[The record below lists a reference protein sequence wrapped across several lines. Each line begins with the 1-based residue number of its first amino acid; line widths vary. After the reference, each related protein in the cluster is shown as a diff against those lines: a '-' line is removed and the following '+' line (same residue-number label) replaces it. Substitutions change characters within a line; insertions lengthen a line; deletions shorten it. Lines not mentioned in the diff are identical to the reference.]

1 MRLKTLLILFSI
13 TVLPNKK
20 TAHEF
25 YISHTSIKYNSE
37 NQELFIR
44 IKLFV
49 NDLEE
54 SLSQNQN
61 ATLGLW
67 KNLSI
72 ENSEPYIEQ
81 YLQSKLSV
89 SINDKPVEIQFIEK
103 KMETGQ
109 FIEDN
114 IITCELEACNIIEI
128 TKISIQNN
136 LLTESFDSQVN
147 IVEINANGIRSTLN
161 LDKKLPEGEVIY

>member
-25 YISHTSIKYNSE
+25 YISHTSIKHNSE

-61 ATLGLW
+61 PTLGLW

-114 IITCELEACNIIEI
+114 IITCELEACNIKEI

>member
-1 MRLKTLLILFSI
+1 MRINTLLILLSI
-13 TVLPNKK
+13 IVLPHKK
-20 TAHEF
+20 IAHEF
-25 YISHTSIKYNSE
+25 YISHTSIKHNSK

-61 ATLGLW
+61 LTLGLW

-89 SINDKPVEIQFIEK
+89 SINNKPVEIQFIEK
-103 KMETGQ
+103 KMEADQ
-109 FIEDN
+109 FAEDN
-114 IITCELEACNIIEI
+114 IITCELEACNV
-128 TKISIQNN
+128 TKIRKIRIRNN

-147 IVEINANGIRSTLN
+147 IVEINANGNRRTLN

>member
-13 TVLPNKK
+13 IVLPHKK
-20 TAHEF
+20 TSHEF
-25 YISHTSIKYNSE
+25 YISHTSIKHNSE

-61 ATLGLW
+61 PTLGLW

-89 SINDKPVEIQFIEK
+89 SINDKPIEIQFIEK

-114 IITCELEACNIIEI
+114 IITCELEACNIIAI

>member
-1 MRLKTLLILFSI
+1 MRLKRLLIIFTI
-13 TVLPNKK
+13 IVLPAKLE
-20 TAHEF
+20 AHVF
-25 YISHTSIKYNSE
+25 YVSYTTIKHNSE
-37 NQELFIR
+37 NQELSIR

-61 ATLGLW
+61 PTLGLW

-103 KMETGQ
+103 KIETDQ

-114 IITCELEACNIIEI
+114 IITCELEACNIIAI